1 LTILLENGIIYAEN
15 IGQNRKWLIFFVS
28 KSKDEKS
35 FEKKGK
41 LP

>member
-1 LTILLENGIIYAEN
+1 LTTHRETDIIYAKN
-15 IGQNRKWLIFFVS
+15 IGLTVKKPGVLIH